1 MLREIFNLS
10 KVKKRDMG
18 VVEFIIVLIIAL
30 VVAGIF
36 FYGFKRRG
44 PWGTFWVFLL
54 ILFLAGLA
62 GRLWINPSDTE
73 NYGYAWLPVVF
84 WVFVV
89 AALIGMAS
97 GGTRAEGQEAAGVD
111 KDNTDENTADVET
124 AITFGIFFW
133 VLVTVLLV
141 AIIVGLL
148 T

>member
-1 MLREIFNLS
+1 
-10 KVKKRDMG
+10 MG

-36 FYGFKRRG
+36 FYGFRRRG

-62 GRLWINPSDTE
+62 GRLWITPSGPET
-73 NYGYAWLPVVF
+73 YGYAWLPVIF

-97 GGTRAEGQEAAGVD
+97 GGPRAEGHKAAGVD
-111 KDNTDENTADVET
+111 REKSDENTADVET